1 VARTLGS
8 EEHVKQNEAVN
19 TVITLTVLAGLA
31 WALYR
36 PRIQQ
41 SSRYQALVVPLA
53 NIMDVGF
60 IVLSPI
66 IVGLVGYAAPLFM
79 LAICLLAIAMGFVIA
94 FNIRNFV
101 PVESTATGALSFLS
115 GASSW
120 SLAGAS
126 VVNIAYYAQ
135 VLMTL
140 ILLPLSLYSAGTT
153 TTTSAILLGI
163 LAAYGVLF
171 GLSKLNSIGDK
182 MTAFSLAAI
191 TAVVVAFIV
200 FNIQEALGGR
210 FDFPSYSPVVDA
222 DTLRQLLGFFAIVQ
236 GFEASR
242 YLGKRFS
249 ADEKIST
256 MRLAQYI
263 ASVTFVVF
271 LASILILF
279 VDVKPKLNQ
288 SAVFEVADAVIP
300 VLPFILIAAAVAS
313 EFSAITNAVVSRSD
327 LLVEASRG
335 RLPRRA
341 TFPLL
346 LAPAILI
353 TLLTDVQ
360 AAVALASRVFALYY
374 FLQSAIAV
382 LLAFRERAWGKVAAF
397 SAIGVAMAVIMV
409 FGIPS

>member
-1 VARTLGS
+1 M
-8 EEHVKQNEAVN
+8 KQNEAIN
-19 TVITLTVLAGLA
+19 TVITLVVLAGLA

-36 PRIQQ
+36 PRVQQ
-41 SSRYQALVVPLA
+41 SSRYKALVVPLA

-94 FNIRNFV
+94 FNIRNFE
-101 PVESTATGALSFLS
+101 PIESTATGTLGFLS
-115 GASSW
+115 NASSW

-140 ILLPLSLYSAGTT
+140 ILLPLSLYSAGAT
-153 TTTSAILLGI
+153 TTTSALLLGL
-163 LAAYGVLF
+163 LAAYGVFF
-171 GLSKLNSIGDK
+171 GLSKLNDIGDRT
-182 MTAFSLAAI
+182 TAFSLAAI
-191 TAVVVAFIV
+191 TAIVVAFVV

-210 FDFPSYSPVVDA
+210 FDLPSYSPTIDA
-222 DTLRQLLGFFAIVQ
+222 NTVRQLLGFFAIVQ

-249 ADEKIST
+249 ADERIST

-263 ASVTFVVF
+263 STVTFVAL
-271 LASILILF
+271 LAAILILF
-279 VDVKPKLNQ
+279 VDLKPKLTE
-288 SAVFEVADAVIP
+288 SAVFVVADAVTP
-300 VLPFILIAAAVAS
+300 VLPFILLAAAVSS
-313 EFSAITNAVVSRSD
+313 EFSAITNAVVSRSE

-346 LAPAILI
+346 LVPAILV

-374 FLQSAIAV
+374 LLQSLIAIV
-382 LLAFRERAWGKVAAF
+382 LASRQRAWGKVVAF
-397 SAIGVAMAVIMV
+397 GALAVAMATIMV
-409 FGIPS
+409 FGISS